1 MTASTTDTTD
11 YTAQIE
17 RIRKLAQEKDVLIL
31 AHNYLND
38 EIQALADITGD
49 SLGLSIAAAETDK
62 SAILF
67 CGVHFMA
74 ESAAIL
80 APEKTVLLPNM
91 EAGCPMADMVT
102 PEGIEEMRAQY
113 PGAPVVTY
121 VNTTAATKAASDIC
135 CTSANAVKVVNSLEE
150 DEVILV
156 PDRNLG
162 SYIASRVDK
171 VCHLWKGCCPIHHG
185 LDADTM
191 RECLSA
197 HPDAISLAHPEC
209 IPEVLAQVDHI
220 LSTGGMLEFVRN
232 SSHSTFI
239 IATEHG
245 IACQLRKDSPDKTFI
260 FPDYEFICKNMKL
273 VTLDDVEHTLN
284 TFENRITVPEDIR
297 LAAHRALER
306 MLAIPRD

>member
-1 MTASTTDTTD
+1 MTESTTD

-17 RIRKLAQEKDVLIL
+17 RIRRLAQEKDVLIL

-49 SLGLSIAAAETDK
+49 SLALSIAASETLK
-62 SAILF
+62 STILF

-102 PEGIEEMRAQY
+102 PEGIAQMRAKF
-113 PGAPVVTY
+113 PGAPVVAY

-162 SYIASRVDK
+162 SYIASKVDK
-171 VCHLWKGCCPIHHG
+171 VCHLWDGCCPIHDELG
-185 LDADTM
+185 ADTIKQSL
-191 RECLSA
+191 EQ
-197 HPDAISLAHPEC
+197 HPDAVSMAHPEC
-209 IPEVLAQVDHI
+209 TPEVLAQVDHV
-220 LSTGGMLEFVRN
+220 LSTGGMLEFVRK
-232 SSHSTFI
+232 STDTEFI
-239 IATEHG
+239 IATERG
-245 IACQLRKDSPDKTFI
+245 IACQLRKDNPDKSFV
-260 FPDYEFICKNMKL
+260 FPDYEFICEDMKR
-273 VTLDDVEHTLN
+273 VTIDDVEHSLK
-284 TFENRITVPEDIR
+284 TFEHRITVPEDIR
-297 LAAHRALER
+297 QKAYRALER

>member
-1 MTASTTDTTD
+1 MTESITD
-11 YTAQIE
+11 YTAQIA

-49 SLGLSIAAAETDK
+49 SLALSIAAAETDK

-102 PEGIEEMRAQY
+102 PEGIEKMRTQY
-113 PGAPVVTY
+113 PGAPVVAY

-135 CTSANAVKVVNSLEE
+135 CTSANAVKVVNSLP
-150 DEVILV
+150 DKEVILV

-171 VCHLWKGCCPIHHG
+171 VCHLWDGCCPIHDELG
-185 LDADTM
+185 ADKM
-191 RECLSA
+191 RECLSS
-197 HPDAISLAHPEC
+197 HPDAISMAHPEC
-209 IPEVLAQVDHI
+209 IPEVLEQVDQV
-220 LSTGGMLEFVRN
+220 LSTGGMLNFVRN

-239 IATEHG
+239 VATERG
-245 IACQLRKDSPDKTFI
+245 IACQLRKDNPDKTFI
-260 FPDYEFICKNMKL
+260 FPDYEFICEDMKR
-273 VTLDDVEHTLN
+273 VTIDDVESSLN
-284 TFENRITVPEDIR
+284 TFEHRITIPEDIR
-297 LAAHRALER
+297 RDAHRALER

>member
-1 MTASTTDTTD
+1 MTESTTD

-31 AHNYLND
+31 AHNYLKD

-49 SLGLSIAAAETDK
+49 SLALSIAAAETDK
-62 SAILF
+62 GTILF

-91 EAGCPMADMVT
+91 DAGCPMADMVT
-102 PEGIEEMRAQY
+102 PEGIQEMRAKY
-113 PGAPVVTY
+113 PGAPVVAY

-135 CTSANAVKVVNSLEE
+135 CTSANAVKVVNSLAE

-162 SYIASRVDK
+162 SYIASKVDK
-171 VCHLWKGCCPIHHG
+171 VCHLWDGCCPIHDE
-185 LDADTM
+185 LDPEKL

-197 HPDAISLAHPEC
+197 HPDAISMAHPEC
-209 IPEVLAQVDHI
+209 TPEVLAQVDHV

-232 SSHSTFI
+232 SSHSTFV
-239 IATEHG
+239 IATERG

-260 FPDYEFICKNMKL
+260 FPDYEFECEDMKR
-273 VTLDDVEHTLN
+273 VTIDDVERSLN
-284 TFENRITVPEDIR
+284 TFEHRIVVPEDIR
-297 LAAHRALER
+297 RNAHRALKR